1 MTEER
6 RRVLD
11 MLSEDKIT
19 VEEAQRLLEAL
30 QDANPTETADGP
42 AESPSEEVENGSRK
56 RVSVVLDSGD
66 DASTRENTFEV
77 GETPRLDVR
86 SFNGRVRVHAGEPG
100 SILVRAKL
108 KNPRGVEYSAVQE
121 GNLVKIEATPKQRS
135 DHFLSG
141 IFGRGTGAR
150 IDVSVPADTSVDVV
164 TSNGPLELR
173 GTERAAAL
181 RTSNAPVKVERFK
194 GDLSAQTGNAPV
206 TVETLH
212 GSADLKTSNGPVEI
226 DDGHGRFDAKTIN
239 GPIRF
244 GGSMEP
250 GGLNRLVTSN
260 GNIKVKLEPNP
271 SLKLDASTVNG
282 MVRCDSPGF
291 VASVNTFRKLEG
303 TVGEGEA
310 ELVAKTVNG
319 LVTIR

>member
-11 MLSEDKIT
+11 MLSEEKIN
-19 VEEAQRLLEAL
+19 VDEAERLLEAL
-30 QDANPTETADGP
+30 QDTYPVETVDRPTEPPLED
-42 AESPSEEVENGSRK
+42 VDNGGRK
-56 RVSVVLDSGD
+56 RISVVLDSSDRG
-66 DASTRENTFEV
+66 STRENTFEV
-77 GETPRLDVR
+77 GESPRLDVR

-100 SILVRAKL
+100 SILVKARL

-121 GNLVKIEATPKQRS
+121 GDLVKVEATPRQRS

-141 IFGRGTGAR
+141 LFGGGTGVR
-150 IDVSVPADTSVDVV
+150 IDVSVPADTSLDAV
-164 TSNGPLELR
+164 TSNGPVELR
-173 GTERAAAL
+173 GTERNASL
-181 RTSNAPVKVERFK
+181 RTSNGPIKIERFK
-194 GDLSAQTGNAPV
+194 GDMGAQTSNAPI

-212 GSADLKTSNGPVEI
+212 GSADLKTSNGPISI

-239 GPIRF
+239 GPVRF
-244 GGSMEP
+244 SGSMEP

-260 GNIKVKLEPNP
+260 GNIKVKLEPEP
-271 SLKLDASTVNG
+271 SLKLEASTVNG

-291 VASVNTFRKLEG
+291 LASVNTFRKLEG

-310 ELVAKTVNG
+310 ELVARTVNG
-319 LVTIR
+319 LIAIR